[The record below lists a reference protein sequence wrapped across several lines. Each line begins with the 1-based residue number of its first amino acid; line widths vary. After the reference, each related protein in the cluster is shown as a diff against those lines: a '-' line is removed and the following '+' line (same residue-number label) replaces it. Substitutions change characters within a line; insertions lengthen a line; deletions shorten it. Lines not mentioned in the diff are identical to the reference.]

1 MLRIEIMLSHG
12 TKYQKKIVDL
22 RPSGE
27 NKSLVCQRI
36 TNNMAIPSAAAA
48 GCENFVFIF
57 NSNFITATT
66 TTSTT
71 INTTTTITTD

>member
-1 MLRIEIMLSHG
+1 MLSLSWY
-12 TKYQKKIVDL
+12 KISKKKIVDL

-36 TNNMAIPSAAAA
+36 TNNMAILLAAA

-57 NSNFITATT
+57 NSNFIITT
-66 TTSTT
+66 TNTS
-71 INTTTTITTD
+71 NTTTTTTAITTD